1 MKKALLAFALA
12 APFLAAPAHA
22 KPAVIGTVE
31 KVIKLADLPNVD
43 ELAVNTT
50 PAGYQVI
57 VAGKS
62 FLDVGYCYK
71 QLQVVFLPVWNWDER
86 YCGYVNDNTY
96 ADVSHEELRTFA
108 KTLSADTAWDDGKS
122 KISLWE
128 RVGGK
133 VVLAGIIGLL
143 LGIRVW
149 RKRRQA

>member
-1 MKKALLAFALA
+1 MKKSLLALCLA

-22 KPAVIGTVE
+22 KPAVIGSVE
-31 KVIKLADLPNVD
+31 KVIKLAELPNVD
-43 ELAVNTT
+43 ELAVDTT
-50 PAGYQVI
+50 PAGYQAI
-57 VAGKS
+57 VAAKS

-96 ADVSHEELRTFA
+96 ADVSLEELRTFA
-108 KTLSADTAWDDGKS
+108 KALSADTAWDDGKA

-133 VVLAGIIGLL
+133 AALVGIIGLL

-149 RKRRQA
+149 RKRRQS